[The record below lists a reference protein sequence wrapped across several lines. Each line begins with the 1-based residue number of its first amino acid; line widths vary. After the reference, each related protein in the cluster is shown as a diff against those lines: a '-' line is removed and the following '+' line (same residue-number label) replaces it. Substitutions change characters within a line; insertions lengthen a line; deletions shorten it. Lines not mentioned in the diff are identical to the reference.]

1 MWSGEAGECLTHPG
15 GGWIDSL
22 TVNFHSEVEAETIE
36 QRDAKETSDR
46 TVPRVVMSMMGGAPC
61 LEIQNEGG

>member
-22 TVNFHSEVEAETIE
+22 TAKLHSEVEAETKE

-46 TVPRVVMSMMGGAPC
+46 TVLRTMMDMVRDASC
-61 LEIQNEGG
+61 LETQSEGG